1 MLKEKNIGLYFG
13 TYNPIHVGH
22 LIIGNFMAQYT
33 ELDEVWMVVTPQN
46 PLKKKNNLLEDYHRL
61 AMVQIAIE
69 DNPKMHYSDIE
80 FKLPKP
86 SYTINT
92 LAALEEKY
100 PNHKFNLI
108 MGEDNLRTL
117 HKWKNF
123 EQIIDNHKIYVYPR
137 ALTEEENERISRR
150 HNRFFDHPHV
160 QLINA
165 PIMKIS
171 SSLIRKAIEEGKDV
185 QYLLSAPVHKYLTE
199 MNFYK

>member
-1 MLKEKNIGLYFG
+1 M
-13 TYNPIHVGH
+13 
-22 LIIGNFMAQYT
+22 QC
-33 ELDEVWMVVTPQN
+33 
-46 PLKKKNNLLEDYHRL
+46 
-61 AMVQIAIE
+61 
-69 DNPKMHYSDIE
+69 SDIE

-137 ALTEEENERISRR
+137 ALTEEESERISRR
-150 HNRFFDHPHV
+150 HNRFMDHPHV

-171 SSLIRKAIEEGKDV
+171 SSLIRKAIQEGKDV
-185 QYLLSAPVHKYLTE
+185 QYLLSAPVHKYLSE
-199 MNFYK
+199 MNFYKK